1 VDGQLD
7 AAPRS
12 GGETRA
18 NHKRATAGSR
28 LVRSFVVCA
37 RLVAA
42 CEAGRPRRAAVA
54 PRTSRRFRMHHWPR
68 RQP

>member
-28 LVRSFVVCA
+28 SVRSFVVCA
-37 RLVAA
+37 RHAAA
-42 CEAGRPRRAAVA
+42 CEAGRPRRA
-54 PRTSRRFRMHHWPR
+54 RFRLR
-68 RQP
+68 FSRFFDL